1 MAVLRPDQYRNI
13 VMVGHSGCGKTSLC
27 EALLH
32 KAGVTTRLGSIPDK
46 TSILDYTEEAREK
59 LSSTDSA
66 LCHLMHK
73 GLHVNIV
80 DTPGTQ
86 AFVGPAIAGLTAAEL
101 AVLVISATS
110 GIQVNTRAMF
120 DRARKFGLGCWI
132 VINHI
137 DAPNVDLAQL
147 LSDVQET
154 FGKQC
159 VPLNLPVNGGKGV
172 VDCLANA
179 SGKSDFGDVGEAPPI
194 FAQAAGAP
202 LVYAGAT
209 VPRPALEA
217 VIVPKDSPIRS
228 VADLKG
234 KRVAY
239 NKGSNVQYFLVKLLE
254 KHGLK
259 YGDVQSIFLA
269 PADARAAFERGAID
283 AWIIW
288 DPFLAAAQKQLDARL
303 LVDATGVV
311 NNRAYYFTSRDFATK
326 NADVLRIAIEEVNA
340 IDTWVSKNKDAAAA
354 ELSAVLGLDKSI
366 TDLYLSRARFGTAP
380 VTREILAEQ
389 QAIADTFFDLKLIP
403 KKLNLLH
410 AAPVDL

>member
-1 MAVLRPDQYRNI
+1 MTKHFSLHRRQALLTGLAAAALGVTGAPALAQTTAPGRVLR
-13 VMVGHSGCGKTSLC
+13 VGHQKGWLSILKGRGTLEKRLAPLGVKVTWTQFNAGPVQL
-27 EALLH
+27 EALN
-32 KAGVTTRLGSIPDK
+32 VGSI
-46 TSILDYTEEAREK
+46 
-59 LSSTDSA
+59 
-66 LCHLMHK
+66 
-73 GLHVNIV
+73 
-80 DTPGTQ
+80 
-86 AFVGPAIAGLTAAEL
+86 
-101 AVLVISATS
+101 
-110 GIQVNTRAMF
+110 
-120 DRARKFGLGCWI
+120 
-132 VINHI
+132 
-137 DAPNVDLAQL
+137 
-147 LSDVQET
+147 
-154 FGKQC
+154 
-159 VPLNLPVNGGKGV
+159 
-172 VDCLANA
+172 
-179 SGKSDFGDVGEAPPI
+179 DFGDVGEAPPI

-254 KHGLK
+254 KNGLK
-259 YGDVQSIFLA
+259 YGDVQSVFLA
-269 PADARAAFERGAID
+269 PADARAAFEKGAVD

-288 DPFLAAAQKQLDARL
+288 DPFLAAAQKTLDARL
-303 LVDATGVV
+303 LADATGVV

-326 NADVLRIAIEEVNA
+326 NTDVLRIAIEEVNA
-340 IDTWVSKNKDAAAA
+340 IDTWASKNKEAAAA

-366 TDLYLSRARFGTAP
+366 TELYLNRARFGTAP

-410 AAPVDL
+410 AAPVDLL